1 VSAKQPVSSKPRR
14 ASISLRETLRTKRI
28 VVCLGCGGV
37 GKTSVSAAL
46 ALLGAREG
54 RRVRVLTIDPARRLA
69 DALGLPGIGH
79 EPQDI
84 DRSVL
89 ERLGVP
95 PEGRLSAAMLDM
107 KRTFDDLVVRFA
119 RTEEERARILANPIY
134 QHVSDA
140 LAGSAEYSAME
151 KVYQLAESDELDL
164 LVLDTPPAQHA
175 LDFLEAPERLLGFL
189 ESPIVRRMLH
199 PAFAA
204 GRTGFRL
211 FSRGATTVL
220 KLMERVSGMGFLEDI
235 SEFLLAFEGM
245 STGFRERARA
255 VEQTLFGPSSAFV
268 LATGPGPEAAAQG
281 DALLA
286 RLAELRV
293 PLAGLVV
300 NRMRLWP
307 DGEAPASIGG
317 AAAAPLAAALAA
329 AHGSAFPAANAASA
343 ALAVARGYASLVA
356 RDARA
361 VEPLARKVRE
371 AGGFVARIP
380 EFDRDVHDLAAL
392 AALAAPLA
400 ALG

>member
-1 VSAKQPVSSKPRR
+1 VSPAKNAKRSAPVS
-14 ASISLRETLRTKRI
+14 LRDVLQTRRI

-69 DALGLPGIGH
+69 DALGIPDIGH
-79 EPQDI
+79 DAQPI
-84 DRSVL
+84 PRAVL
-89 ERLGVP
+89 DRLGVP
-95 PEGRLSAAMLDM
+95 PEGELSAQMLDM

-119 RTEEERARILANPIY
+119 RSDAERARILANPIY

-175 LDFLEAPERLLGFL
+175 IDFLEAPERLLGLL
-189 ESPIVRRMLH
+189 ESPLVRRMLH

-211 FSRGATTVL
+211 FSRGATTAL
-220 KLMERVSGMGFLEDI
+220 KLIERVTGFGFLADI

-255 VEQTLFGPSSAFV
+255 VERTLFGPTSAFV
-268 LATGPGPEAAAQG
+268 LAAGPGPEAAAQG
-281 DALLA
+281 DALLV
-286 RLAELRV
+286 RLAELEV

-300 NRMRLWP
+300 NRMHLWQ
-307 DGEAPASIGG
+307 DGDAPPAISD
-317 AAAAPLAAALAA
+317 AARAPLAAALAE
-329 AHGSAFPAANAASA
+329 AHGPAFPADAAARA
-343 ALAVARGYASLVA
+343 ALDLARGYASLVS
-356 RDARA
+356 RDAAA
-361 VEPLARKVRE
+361 VEPLARQVRE
-371 AGGFVARIP
+371 RGGFVARVP
-380 EFDRDVHDLAAL
+380 VFDRDVHDLAAL

-400 ALG
+400 EVG

>member
-1 VSAKQPVSSKPRR
+1 MSRKTPPV
-14 ASISLRETLRTKRI
+14 SLRETLRTRRI

-79 EPQDI
+79 EAQPI
-84 DRSVL
+84 DRAVL
-89 ERLGVP
+89 DRLGVP
-95 PEGRLSAAMLDM
+95 PEGELSAAMLDM
-107 KRTFDDLVVRFA
+107 KRTFDELVVRFA
-119 RTEEERARILANPIY
+119 RSEAERQRILANPIY

-151 KVYQLAESDELDL
+151 KVFQLAESDELDL
-164 LVLDTPPAQHA
+164 LVLDTPPSQHA

-189 ESPIVRRMLH
+189 ESPLVRRMLH

-204 GRTGFRL
+204 GRTGFRI

-220 KLMERVSGMGFLEDI
+220 KLLERISGFGFLEDI

-255 VEQTLFGPSSAFV
+255 VERTLFGPQSAFV
-268 LATGPGPEAAAQG
+268 LAAGPGPEAAAQG

-286 RLAELRV
+286 RLAELEV

-300 NRMRLWP
+300 NRMHVWP
-307 DGEAPASIGG
+307 DDVAPPAEIADEAR
-317 AAAAPLAAALAA
+317 APLAAALAA
-329 AHGSAFPAANAASA
+329 AHGARFPADDAARA
-343 ALAVARGYASLVA
+343 ALALARGYASLA
-356 RDARA
+356 SRDALA
-361 VEPLARKVRE
+361 VEPLARQVRE
-371 AGGFVARIP
+371 RGGFVARIP

-400 ALG
+400 EIG

>member
-1 VSAKQPVSSKPRR
+1 MNRKAQPVS
-14 ASISLRETLRTKRI
+14 LREMLRTRRI

-79 EPQDI
+79 EAQPI
-84 DRSVL
+84 DRAVL
-89 ERLGVP
+89 DRLGVP
-95 PEGRLSAAMLDM
+95 PEGELSAAMLDM
-107 KRTFDDLVVRFA
+107 KRTFDELVVRFA
-119 RTEEERARILANPIY
+119 RSEAERQRILANPIY

-151 KVYQLAESDELDL
+151 KVFQLAESDELDL

-189 ESPIVRRMLH
+189 ESPLVRRMLH

-204 GRTGFRL
+204 GRTGFRI

-220 KLMERVSGMGFLEDI
+220 KLLERISGFGFLEDI

-255 VEQTLFGPSSAFV
+255 VERTLFGPQSAFV
-268 LATGPGPEAAAQG
+268 LAAGPGPEAAAQG

-286 RLAELRV
+286 RLAELQV

-300 NRMRLWP
+300 NRMHVWP
-307 DGEAPASIGG
+307 DGDAPPAAIADEAH
-317 AAAAPLAAALAA
+317 APLAAALAA
-329 AHGSAFPAANAASA
+329 AHGDGFPADDAARA
-343 ALAVARGYASLVA
+343 ALALARGYASLVS

-361 VEPLARKVRE
+361 VEPLARQVRE
-371 AGGFVARIP
+371 RGGFVARIP

-400 ALG
+400 EIG